1 MNQAHAGVMTTAPTP
16 DIYVAGLWATYDGSE
31 FVSQGEAMM
40 YKPPLGDDVNI
51 LPDGY
56 STLLGATSSGV
67 FEMRATITAD
77 GAISDASF
85 TVHGSLG
92 TASTGEVVLLRGT
105 VTEMNM
111 AVFSTSRLLE
121 FKVTDKDDVTGV
133 LAPMFQSQYGG
144 AVIKMT
150 LQSWHYG
157 VSPYTFTDA
166 FGATGAANI
175 GRPVP
180 EPASMAIW
188 GSVLVVGSVF
198 SRRRNRNRLAV

>member
-1 MNQAHAGVMTTAPTP
+1 MNQAHAGVMTTVPPP

-40 YKPPLGDDVNI
+40 YKPLLGDDVNI
-51 LPDGY
+51 LPDKY
-56 STLLGATSSGV
+56 SATLGATSSGL
-67 FEMRATITAD
+67 FQMQANITAD
-77 GAISDASF
+77 GTISEASF

-92 TASTGEVVLLRGT
+92 TASTGEVVLLSGT
-105 VTEMNM
+105 ITEMNM
-111 AVFSTSRLLE
+111 AVFSTSHILE
-121 FKVTDKDDVTGV
+121 FKVTDKEFTGT
-133 LAPMFQSQYGG
+133 LAPFFQSQYGG

-157 VSPYTFTDA
+157 DSLYTFTDA

-198 SRRRNRNRLAV
+198 SRRRNRSRLAV